1 MYKYGINY
9 KRRFMPYM
17 CDNNT
22 ITNLQLI
29 DYAKMPKFGYIRI
42 CTNVIYLDFAES
54 L

>member
-1 MYKYGINY
+1 MESNIKDDLCHIYT
-9 KRRFMPYM
+9 

-22 ITNLQLI
+22 ITNSQL
-29 DYAKMPKFGYIRI
+29 DYAKLPELSYIRI